1 MACATA
7 KAGSICGPRR
17 CNRHD
22 GYRHPVGQ
30 NGLIRELCFSWN
42 FVEKFQARGDR
53 SCVPNALLS
62 QRFCC
67 CAFNSARVRARSSEG
82 QARARDYSVGGA
94 TFGMTLVE
102 FENKF
107 SLPHRTATGNS
118 NTVTREVS
126 VAAGKVARFE
136 FNRGRLSA
144 ISVVFT
150 FEGNDRVES
159 EAAVAS
165 QTTQVFGKP
174 DRNDDAALQLVVS
187 GGESRGDVRIIAK
200 RLHSPCNGYFGG

>member
-1 MACATA
+1 MRAKCLTFATILLLCVQQRPCAGA
-7 KAGSICGPRR
+7 
-17 CNRHD
+17 
-22 GYRHPVGQ
+22 
-30 NGLIRELCFSWN
+30 
-42 FVEKFQARGDR
+42 
-53 SCVPNALLS
+53 
-62 QRFCC
+62 
-67 CAFNSARVRARSSEG
+67 SSEG

-107 SLPHRTATGNS
+107 SLPHRTATSNS

-159 EAAVAS
+159 EAAVAT

-174 DRNDDAALQLVVS
+174 DRNDDAALSWSFPAVNRVVTCGS
-187 GGESRGDVRIIAK
+187 AQSDYIVRVTDTSASK
-200 RLHSPCNGYFGG
+200 